1 MFGESKIIIISPL
14 SPRLIVTDKAI
25 DGSERGTGAVHILI
39 LEELIQAEA
48 LLLGLGLEA
57 DTAGLQQTHGGLVL
71 LELTCSSPALLAADL
86 LERVPCHRLGR
97 CHSGSNAAT
106 LTFFILRAS
115 STSRVFLKKFTI
127 LSIGAIKA
135 YIVAT

>member
-71 LELTCSSPALLAADL
+71 L
-86 LERVPCHRLGR
+86 
-97 CHSGSNAAT
+97 
-106 LTFFILRAS
+106 
-115 STSRVFLKKFTI
+115 
-127 LSIGAIKA
+127 
-135 YIVAT
+135 